1 MRPQEIF
8 GICHGHYRSAKRQL
22 GAGHAALDPNQPA
35 GYQWRPER
43 VRAAEYIAD
52 FELTG
57 RRALARP
64 SWEGRRRLF
73 EIYFVRMVP
82 YRRAIVLVGVATG
95 TFDWWT
101 QQVKQTVGRALDR
114 AGLFPPAAYFRRRSR
129 EP

>member
-1 MRPQEIF
+1 VRPQDIFEI
-8 GICHGHYRSAKRQL
+8 CYARYRSAKKHI

-43 VRAAEYIAD
+43 VRAAEYVAD
-52 FELTG
+52 FELIG
-57 RRALARP
+57 RRALNPP

-73 EIYFVRMVP
+73 EIYFVWMVP

-95 TFDWWT
+95 TFDWWM

-114 AGLFPPAAYFRRRSR
+114 AGLFPPAAYFRKRSR
-129 EP
+129 EG